1 MKISPV
7 NVTVN
12 PDGIITVHFPDGTV
26 PLFHILAS
34 VKLPD
39 LITVQT
45 VVVGAFVVVTAFVVG
60 AFVVVRTTAVVP
72 LGGTAVTSSEK
83 RIDFYKQNN
92 VG

>member
-1 MKISPV
+1 MSPV

-45 VVVGAFVVVTAFVVG
+45 VVVGAFVVVTAFVVVRTI
-60 AFVVVRTTAVVP
+60 AVVVTI
-72 LGGTAVTSSEK
+72 GIAVTSSNK
-83 RIDFYKQNN
+83 IDYNEHNN
-92 VG
+92 

>member
-1 MKISPV
+1 MSPV

-45 VVVGAFVVVTAFVVG
+45 EPVLGFAVVVVTDG
-60 AFVVVRTTAVVP
+60 I
-72 LGGTAVTSSEK
+72 AVTSSNK
-83 RIDFYKQNN
+83 IDYNEHNN
-92 VG
+92 L